1 MQLPRFSINIPEA
14 IRVCYYVL
22 FFTTPLLFSLKT
34 SEIFEFNKMILIYLV
49 TIVIATLYGLQLVF
63 SQNRKI
69 FLNRFYILLSLF
81 LVSQIL
87 STIFSID
94 VHTSFFG
101 YYSRW
106 NGGLI
111 SIISYLLLFFVFVQ
125 IMEKK
130 HIEKLLIVSLIASCL
145 VILWGLPGKLGADP
159 TCFVYLHKF
168 TNSCWTENFDPAT
181 RMFSTLGQPNWLG
194 AYMAAHFFIGVYF
207 LLKNL
212 LVDSRLRGND
222 YKVIIKYLMKR
233 MMKPHTL
240 KYVIYLALIILTII
254 FTQSRSSQLA
264 LLVAFMLGVII
275 ATFKFDRLRRW
286 MMIAVIGLI
295 SVISLIGFVKK
306 DTIRDF
312 FLLPAQ
318 QSTITDS
325 FDIRKIVWK
334 GAIELGNKYPRFGS
348 GAETF
353 AYAYYFTRPA
363 AHNLTSEWDFIY
375 NKAHNEYLNYL
386 ATTGYVGLS
395 AYLLMIVGTIILF
408 YFSFKDKKNENQ
420 DIWILLSLFLSYITI
435 LITNFFGFSISII
448 QLFFYLIPAC
458 LIVYLGKRVNYEVS
472 LDVKVWQKSN
482 LQKKLILL
490 LVTFM
495 GFTGGLYV
503 YRYYIADMQYAKA
516 QEYLALDD
524 YSQATEELYKALG
537 NRYEHVYED
546 KLSSALASM
555 AFVQSFGSDDK
566 AVRNIITFSK
576 NHNLNTLKQ
585 SPYNIIY
592 LRTQAKNYYLYYQV
606 TNDIV
611 DLQKS
616 IDASEKVIKIAP
628 TDAQSYYQLA
638 LYYWIAGNE
647 TKEKDG
653 YLTKANETIIQSLNL
668 RPNYIEAKELL
679 GELP

>member
-222 YKVIIKYLMKR
+222 YKAIIKYLMRR

-334 GAIELGNKYPRFGS
+334 GAIDLGNKYPRFGS

>member
-222 YKVIIKYLMKR
+222 YKAIIKYLMRR

-408 YFSFKDKKNENQ
+408 YFSIKDKKNENQ

>member
-222 YKVIIKYLMKR
+222 YKAIIKYLMRR

>member
-222 YKVIIKYLMKR
+222 YKAIIKYLMRR

-435 LITNFFGFSISII
+435 LITNFFGFS
-448 QLFFYLIPAC
+448 
-458 LIVYLGKRVNYEVS
+458 
-472 LDVKVWQKSN
+472 
-482 LQKKLILL
+482 
-490 LVTFM
+490 
-495 GFTGGLYV
+495 
-503 YRYYIADMQYAKA
+503 
-516 QEYLALDD
+516 
-524 YSQATEELYKALG
+524 
-537 NRYEHVYED
+537 
-546 KLSSALASM
+546 
-555 AFVQSFGSDDK
+555 
-566 AVRNIITFSK
+566 
-576 NHNLNTLKQ
+576 
-585 SPYNIIY
+585 
-592 LRTQAKNYYLYYQV
+592 
-606 TNDIV
+606 
-611 DLQKS
+611 
-616 IDASEKVIKIAP
+616 
-628 TDAQSYYQLA
+628 
-638 LYYWIAGNE
+638 
-647 TKEKDG
+647 
-653 YLTKANETIIQSLNL
+653 
-668 RPNYIEAKELL
+668 
-679 GELP
+679 

>member
-222 YKVIIKYLMKR
+222 YKAIIKYLMRR

-537 NRYEHVYED
+537 NRYEHVYEY
-546 KLSSALASM
+546 KISSALASM